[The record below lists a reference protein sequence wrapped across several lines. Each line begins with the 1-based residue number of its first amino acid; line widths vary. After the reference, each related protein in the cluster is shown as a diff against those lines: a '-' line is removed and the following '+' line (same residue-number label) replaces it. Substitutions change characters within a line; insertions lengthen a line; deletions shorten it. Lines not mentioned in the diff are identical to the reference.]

1 MSHFTTINTQIKD
14 LDALRGSV
22 EELGLTLLENATARG
37 FVGNEHPGE
46 YVIKLKGPYDIAV
59 NRQEDGTYGLTCDW
73 WEGHVEKEVGAN
85 YGRLLQLYAVHKA
98 TKEARKRGHSV
109 LRKKQNDGSIKLMI
123 GGV

>member
-1 MSHFTTINTQIKD
+1 MSHFTTITTQIKD
-14 LDALRGSV
+14 VDALRACV

-37 FVGNEHPGE
+37 FVNNEHPGE

-59 NRQEDGTYGLTCDW
+59 NRQEDGNYGLTCDW
-73 WEGHVEKEVGAN
+73 WDGHVEKEVGTN